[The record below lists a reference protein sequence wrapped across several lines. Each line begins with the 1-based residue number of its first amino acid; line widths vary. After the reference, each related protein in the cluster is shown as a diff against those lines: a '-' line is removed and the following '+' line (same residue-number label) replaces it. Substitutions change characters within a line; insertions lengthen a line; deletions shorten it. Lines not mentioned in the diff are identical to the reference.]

1 MKKIEIIELI
11 NMAVKS
17 KEMCRIFFK
26 YNYYYSYH
34 FPLITSEK
42 LFLSA
47 NEDDFIVDGFTIRRF
62 SDIKKL
68 EIKNDKCVEII
79 KCEGVLDDIKVPEID
94 ITDWYNTFLSL
105 SKLNI
110 NIIVE
115 KESLDDNECEFAI
128 GKIVKVLKT
137 KVIFKGFDADGVW
150 QEDFYEIPYSQITSV
165 TFASR
170 YVDIFS
176 KYV

>member
-1 MKKIEIIELI
+1 MKKLEIIDLI
-11 NMAVKS
+11 NMATKS
-17 KEMCRIFFK
+17 KEMCRVFFK
-26 YNYYYSYH
+26 YNYHYSYH
-34 FPLITSEK
+34 FPLITSTK

-47 NEDDFIVDGFTIRRF
+47 DEDDFIINGFSVRRF
-62 SDIKKL
+62 CDVKKL

-79 KCEGVLDDIKVPEID
+79 KREGVLDSIQVPEID
-94 ITDWYNTFLSL
+94 ITDWYTVFLSI

-115 KESLDDNECEFAI
+115 KESLNDDECEFAI

-137 KVIFKGFDADGVW
+137 KVIFKHFDADGIW
-150 QEDFYEIPYSQITSV
+150 QEDYYEIPYSQITSI
-165 TFASR
+165 TFGSR

>member
-1 MKKIEIIELI
+1 MKKSEMIELI
-11 NMAVKS
+11 NSALKHNDL
-17 KEMCRIFFK
+17 CRIVFK
-26 YNYYYSYH
+26 YNYNYSHH
-34 FPLITSEK
+34 FPLKISDK

-47 NEDDFIVDGFTIRRF
+47 NEDDFIIDGFSVRRF
-62 SDIKKL
+62 CDIKKI
-68 EIKNDKCVEII
+68 EIIDDKYVEII
-79 KCEGVLDDIKVPEID
+79 KLEGVSDNIKVPEID
-94 ITDWYNTFLSL
+94 VTDWYNSFLSL
-105 SKLNI
+105 AKLNI

-115 KESLDDNECEFAI
+115 KESLEDDGEFAI

-137 KVIFKGFDADGVW
+137 KVVFKGFGADGIW
-150 QEDFYEIPYSQITSV
+150 EADHYEIPYSQITSV